1 MPKISPTIFREYDI
15 RGLVDQDL
23 TEDAVGLVGRALGT
37 TIRERG
43 GKRAAVGRDCRES
56 GPRFGRAIIEALRS
70 TGVDVVDLG
79 VVPTPLTYFAAHTL
93 DVDGICM
100 ITGSHNPPEYN
111 GLKVGL
117 GSATFHGE
125 EIQALRRLCE
135 SGRFAVGQG
144 AVTTHD
150 VVTPYRDY
158 VRRNLKL
165 GNRRLK
171 VVIDAGNG
179 TGGVVAVPLFEAL
192 GFDVV
197 PLFIEM
203 DGRFPNHHPDP
214 TVEKNLQALKDKVL
228 EVKADVGI
236 AYDGDADRVGAV
248 DEKGNVLWGDQIM
261 ILFSRALLA
270 EQPGA
275 AIVGEV
281 KADVG
286 IAYDGDADRVGAVDE
301 KGNVLWGDQI
311 MILFSRALLAEQP
324 GAAIVGEVKC
334 SFTLYD
340 EIAKHGGRPIMWKAG
355 HSLIKAKMKEE
366 GAVLAG
372 EMSGHIFFANRWF
385 GFDDGIYSSARLL
398 ELLTR
403 TDEPMSSLLADVPK
417 TFSTPELRVDCA
429 EDKKFEVVRRAQE
442 WFKARYDAVTVDG
455 VRVVFPDGWGLVRA
469 SNTQPLLVLRFEA
482 KTPERAAEI
491 EQLVRGKLTEI
502 FREVGA

>member
-1 MPKISPTIFREYDI
+1 MPKLSPTIFREYDI
-15 RGLVDQDL
+15 RGVVDQDL
-23 TEDAVGLVGRALGT
+23 TEEAVSLVGKALGT
-37 TIRERG
+37 RIREKG
-43 GKRAAVGRDCRES
+43 GKRAAVGRDCRLS
-56 GPRFGRAIIEALRS
+56 GPKFGEAMIEALTS

-125 EIQALRRLCE
+125 EIQDLRRLAE
-135 SGRFAVGQG
+135 SGKFATGQG
-144 AVTTHD
+144 KVTPHD
-150 VVTPYRDY
+150 VVAPYREY
-158 VRRNLKL
+158 VRKNLRLGERKL
-165 GNRRLK
+165 R
-171 VVIDAGNG
+171 VVVDAGNG

-192 GFDVV
+192 GFEVI
-197 PLFIEM
+197 PLFLEM

-214 TVEKNLQALKDKVL
+214 TVEKNLEQLRKKVL

-248 DEKGNVLWGDQIM
+248 DEQGNVLWGDQIM

-270 EQPGA
+270 E
-275 AIVGEV
+275 E
-281 KADVG
+281 
-286 IAYDGDADRVGAVDE
+286 
-301 KGNVLWGDQI
+301 
-311 MILFSRALLAEQP
+311 P

-340 EIAKHGGRPIMWKAG
+340 DIAKHGGRGIMWKAG

-366 GAVLAG
+366 HALLAG
-372 EMSGHIFFANRWF
+372 EMSGHIFFAHRWF

-403 TDEPMSSLLADVPK
+403 TDRPMSSLLADVPK
-417 TFSTPELRVDCA
+417 TYSTPELRADCP

-442 WFKARYDAVTVDG
+442 FFQARYDAVTVDG

-482 KTPERAAEI
+482 KTPERLAEL
-491 EQLVRGKLTEI
+491 QALVRGKVDELL
-502 FREVGA
+502 RDVGA